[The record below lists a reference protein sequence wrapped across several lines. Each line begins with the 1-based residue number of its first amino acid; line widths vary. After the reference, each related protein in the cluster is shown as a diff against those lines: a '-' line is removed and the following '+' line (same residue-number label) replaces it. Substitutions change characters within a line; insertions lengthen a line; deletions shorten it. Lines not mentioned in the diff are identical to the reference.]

1 MSSVPIFGYA
11 LRLNTTLV
19 PFMEKSDPVV
29 RDSHDPLTGL
39 LDRTAFRAL
48 LEAECERSA
57 RNRHPFG
64 LIFFDI
70 DRFKVVNYGYG
81 VEHGDA
87 LLISLANLAHKM
99 LRGTGYVGRWGG
111 QEFLCLL
118 PNTDK
123 NATDKLAE
131 QLRRAIETAAVHHTD
146 VELHATAS
154 FGTAC
159 YPEDGDSSGQLLA
172 ALGAALHQAK
182 ASGRNRV
189 VPASKLRPQLF
200 GVGRMLSQ
208 ALQEGRVVPA
218 FQPIVELKSGKIVAD
233 EALARI
239 VSPSHRVIPASAF
252 IDAARELQLSHQIDR
267 SILLQTFAHCVA
279 TLQRNETRAHFVNIS
294 GNLLRHPD
302 IVAELLTEATR
313 HCDAF
318 DDHNGPGKLIVIEV
332 TERELVEDLQ
342 AAHKMLKPFLDFG
355 IRLALDDFGSG
366 YSSFKY
372 LADLPFSFL
381 KIEGSLIRRV
391 TEPRV
396 RTIVQGIQRTAT
408 DLGLISLAE
417 YIEDEQIADIVREI
431 GIDWGQGYHFGK
443 PALLE
448 QGPHIE

>member
-1 MSSVPIFGYA
+1 
-11 LRLNTTLV
+11 
-19 PFMEKSDPVV
+19 MEKSDTTAGDA
-29 RDSHDPLTGL
+29 RDPLTGL
-39 LDRTAFRAL
+39 LDRGAFRAL
-48 LEAECERSA
+48 LEKELTRSA
-57 RNRHPFG
+57 GSHLPFG

-87 LLISLANLAHKM
+87 LLMSLANLASKM
-99 LRGTGYVGRWGG
+99 LRDTDHVGRWGG

-123 NATDKLAE
+123 GATEELAE
-131 QLRRAIETAAVHHTD
+131 RLRRAIESAAVRHAHVD
-146 VELHATAS
+146 LHATAS
-154 FGTAC
+154 FGAAC
-159 YPEDGDSSGQLLA
+159 YPEDGESSGQLLA

-182 ASGRNRV
+182 AGGRNRV

-208 ALQEGRVVPA
+208 ALHEGRLVPA
-218 FQPIVELKSGKIVAD
+218 FQPIVELTSGKIVAE

-239 VSPSHRVIPASAF
+239 VSPNRSIIPASAF

-267 SILLQTFAHCVA
+267 SILLHTFAHCV
-279 TLQRNETRAHFVNIS
+279 TSLQHSRELTHFVNIS
-294 GNLLRHPD
+294 GNLLRHPN
-302 IVAELLTEATR
+302 IVAELLVEAAKSCAACAER
-313 HCDAF
+313 I
-318 DDHNGPGKLIVIEV
+318 GPLKPIVIEV
-332 TERELVEDLQ
+332 TERELVDDLQ
-342 AAHKMLKPFLDFG
+342 AAHDMLKPFLDFG

-391 TEPRV
+391 AEPRV
-396 RTIVQGIQRTAT
+396 RTIVQGIQRAAA

-417 YIEDEQIADIVREI
+417 YVENDQIADIVRDI

-443 PALLE
+443 PKLPTH
-448 QGPHIE
+448 GHIVV

>member
-1 MSSVPIFGYA
+1 
-11 LRLNTTLV
+11 
-19 PFMEKSDPVV
+19 MEQTILTAGGT
-29 RDSHDPLTGL
+29 HDPLTGL
-39 LDRTAFRAL
+39 LDRSAFRAL
-48 LEAECERSA
+48 LEKVLEDSTGDR
-57 RNRHPFG
+57 RPFG

-87 LLISLANLAHKM
+87 LLISLANLASKM
-99 LRGTGYVGRWGG
+99 LRDTDYVGRWGG

-123 NATDKLAE
+123 GTTEELAE
-131 QLRRAIETAAVHHTD
+131 RLRRAIESAAVRHAD

-154 FGTAC
+154 FGAAC
-159 YPEDGDSSGQLLA
+159 YPEDGDNSGRLLA

-182 ASGRNRV
+182 AGGRNRV
-189 VPASKLRPQLF
+189 IPASKLRPQLF

-208 ALQEGRVVPA
+208 ALHEGRVVPA
-218 FQPIVELKSGKIVAD
+218 FQPIVELKSGEIVAE

-239 VSPSHRVIPASAF
+239 VSPNRSIIPASAF

-267 SILLQTFAHCVA
+267 SILLQTFAHCVSS
-279 TLQRNETRAHFVNIS
+279 LQHNQPRTQFVNIS

-302 IVAELLTEATR
+302 IVAELLAEATR
-313 HCDAF
+313 HCAAF
-318 DDHNGPGKLIVIEV
+318 HDQFGPGKLIVIEV
-332 TERELVEDLQ
+332 TERELVDDLQ
-342 AAHKMLKPFLDFG
+342 AAHNMLKPFLDFG

-391 TEPRV
+391 AEPRV
-396 RTIVQGIQRTAT
+396 RTIVQGIQRAAA

-417 YIEDEQIADIVREI
+417 YVENDRIADIVRDI

-443 PALLE
+443 PKLPTH
-448 QGPHIE
+448 GHIVV